1 MVLFLSCFRLIFP
14 SLFFFLNSSFCFVSQ
29 FDLICCNLL
38 GFGRIGRLVARVA
51 LQRDD
56 VELVAVNDPFITTDY
71 MVYMSILCVNICK
84 YSIFMC
90 VCMYVFLYVI
100 GMYCL
105 CLCVLLMFSPYKN
118 LGSLGYRIC
127 CTKILCTS
135 GLVHFQPLD
144 RINFLKHY
152 NSHNLM
158 TQNISVQRY
167 TNSLV

>member
-71 MVYMSILCVNICK
+71 MVHMSILCVNICK

-90 VCMYVFLYVI
+90 VCMYV
-100 GMYCL
+100 C
-105 CLCVLLMFSPYKN
+105 
-118 LGSLGYRIC
+118 
-127 CTKILCTS
+127 
-135 GLVHFQPLD
+135 
-144 RINFLKHY
+144 
-152 NSHNLM
+152 
-158 TQNISVQRY
+158 ISVCNRHVLFMSLCFAYVQSIQKPWFFRVPNLLY
-167 TNSLV
+167 QNSLYLWTGAFSAIGSHKIFETL